1 MYFSLRTENETQKEQ
16 VAKVIDLLKTT
27 FGENNITTR
36 DYEMF
41 ITVETKGVSG
51 LLDFTATHSMSLF
64 TGVSESD
71 KKMKI
76 DIDLFDTV
84 YDLER

>member
-1 MYFSLRTENETQKEQ
+1 M
-16 VAKVIDLLKTT
+16 LKTT
-27 FGENNITTR
+27 FGEKNITTK
-36 DYEMF
+36 DYKWF
-41 ITVETKGVSG
+41 VTVETKGISG

-64 TGVSESD
+64 TGISESD